1 MNIKNLT
8 VPTLIGLS
16 LLFGACAE
24 QQIETPDASGIQEG
38 IEGIEQSAEDA
49 NDALSDGV
57 KELQKG
63 AEDATGALQNGMDNI
78 QQSAEDA
85 TGAAN
90 KAVKDLG
97 DKIPPT
103 NSN

>member
-16 LLFGACAE
+16 LLFGACGE
-24 QQIETPDASGIQEG
+24 QKIEAPDTTGVQEG
-38 IEGIEQSAEDA
+38 IQNIEQSAQDA
-49 NDALSDGV
+49 NNAIDSGV

-63 AEDATGALQNGMDNI
+63 TEDATGAVKGGMDNMK
-78 QQSAEDA
+78 QGAEDA
-85 TGAAN
+85 TNAAD

-97 DKIPPT
+97 NKIPQT
-103 NSN
+103 NQN

>member
-16 LLFGACAE
+16 LLFGACGE
-24 QQIETPDASGIQEG
+24 QKIEAPDTTGVQ
-38 IEGIEQSAEDA
+38 EGIEQSAEDA
-49 NDALSDGV
+49 NNAIQSGV

-63 AEDATGALQNGMDNI
+63 AEDATGAVQGGMDNVK
-78 QQSAEDA
+78 QGAEDA
-85 TGAAN
+85 TNAAN

-97 DKIPPT
+97 NKIPQTDT
-103 NSN
+103 NQN

>member
-16 LLFGACAE
+16 LLFGACGE
-24 QQIETPDASGIQEG
+24 QNIEAPDASGVQEG

-49 NDALSDGV
+49 NDAIQSGV

-63 AEDATGALQNGMDNI
+63 AEDASKAVQSGMDNV
-78 QQSAEDA
+78 QQGAEDA
-85 TGAAN
+85 TGGAS

-97 DKIPPT
+97 DKIPQT